1 MQTMHV
7 KIVVD
12 IVCLGDG
19 KTDLNSCGF
28 PAGDKV
34 HLIHKKLTTYVYI
47 KDPKVKVPI
56 KV

>member
-12 IVCLGDG
+12 IVCLNDE

-47 KDPKVKVPI
+47 KNPKVKVPI
-56 KV
+56 NV